1 MNFQHIQS
9 DIKQKQPRKQ
19 FTFEEDKMLK
29 KAVSDV
35 GDNDWE
41 KVAMLLPNR
50 TPRQCRDRWNKY
62 LSPNIRG
69 SMWTDEEDQLLLSL
83 IQKYGN
89 KWSKIS
95 TFIKGRSDI
104 NIKNRY
110 KQLVSQGSHAYL
122 MAPPISSNFNKTQNI
137 QNVQNF
143 PPNNINNNTNLQTRI
158 EKQAPPPDTEIQRP
172 KPFLN
177 TITLDPIIAENAA
190 IYNTKAIAQLR
201 ELFESLGPIEPIPCS
216 RPSLKM

>member
-1 MNFQHIQS
+1 MNFTHAPP

-29 KAVSDV
+29 KAVSDI

-41 KVAMLLPNR
+41 KVATLLPNR

-89 KWSKIS
+89 KWSKIA

-104 NIKNRY
+104 SIKNRY
-110 KQLVSQGSHAYL
+110 KQLVSQGSNIHHQVPL
-122 MAPPISSNFNKTQNI
+122 ITSSNINTQNI
-137 QNVQNF
+137 QNNQNIF
-143 PPNNINNNTNLQTRI
+143 SNTANPIITPTI
-158 EKQAPPPDTEIQRP
+158 EKQIPSEDQQP
-172 KPFLN
+172 KSFLK
-177 TITLDPIIAENAA
+177 TIALDPIIAENASL
-190 IYNTKAIAQLR
+190 YNTKAIEQLK
-201 ELFESLGPIEPIPCS
+201 ELFDSLGPIEPIPCS